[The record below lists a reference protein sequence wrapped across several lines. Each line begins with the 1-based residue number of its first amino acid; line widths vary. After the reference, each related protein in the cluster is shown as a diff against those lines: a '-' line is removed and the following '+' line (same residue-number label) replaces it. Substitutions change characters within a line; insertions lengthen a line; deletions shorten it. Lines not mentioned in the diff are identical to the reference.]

1 MMNRHTFLKL
11 AGSGVLGI
19 SSVPG
24 LSDTS
29 GKSTFENFQRK
40 NGSNE
45 GKGAQR
51 LTEEDLRN
59 WQKLK
64 YGMFIHFGMST
75 FTGDELDK
83 GNSPAKL
90 FNPTRLDVAQWVS
103 VARDAGMTYAVL
115 TAKHVA
121 GHCLWKTA
129 HTPYSIVNSGNT
141 TDIVEVFVN
150 ECRKKGIRPGL
161 YYCSWDNHNRF
172 GSQTPSDH
180 YKGEWNDMNYFPQD
194 QEDGFA
200 PYTTSLYQNF
210 QTAQITELLT
220 RYGEIMELWIDIPG
234 LLGKGYRSYLYQY
247 ATKLQPAMIVMMN
260 CGLDPAY
267 NADYAFPS
275 DIRAFERNLPANYNG
290 WLKINDKDYY
300 LPGEFCQPIG
310 KQWFY
315 ADGDLSRS
323 KEELSD
329 EYQFCRKNDVN
340 YLLDVPPDKSG
351 QLPGDSVKK
360 LMELKKMIP

>member
-1 MMNRHTFLKL
+1 MKRSNFLKIT
-11 AGSGVLGI
+11 GSGILGI
-19 SSVPG
+19 SSIPVLAGTPI
-24 LSDTS
+24 
-29 GKSTFENFQRK
+29 KPAIEK
-40 NGSNE
+40 NEPKNDIKA

-51 LTEEDLRN
+51 LSIEELRT

-64 YGMFIHFGMST
+64 YGMFLHFGMST
-75 FTGDELDK
+75 FTGDELDNGK
-83 GNSPAKL
+83 SPAQL
-90 FNPTRLDVAQWVS
+90 FNPSRLDVAQWIS

-129 HTPYSIVNSGNT
+129 HTPYSIENSGNT

-150 ECRKKGIRPGL
+150 ECSKKGIKPGL

-180 YKGEWNDMNYFPQD
+180 YTGNWNDMNYFPGD
-194 QEDGFA
+194 QTDGFA

-220 RYGEIMELWIDIPG
+220 QYGEIAELWIDIPG

-247 ATKLQPAMIVMMN
+247 ATQLQPSLIVMMN
-260 CGLDPAY
+260 SGLDSSY

-275 DIRAFERNLPANYNG
+275 DIRAFERNLPGNYNG
-290 WLKINDKDYY
+290 WQKINNQDYY

-310 KQWFY
+310 KNWFFT
-315 ADGDLSRS
+315 DGDLSRS
-323 KEELSD
+323 EDELSG
-329 EYQFCRKNDVN
+329 EYQFCRENEIN
-340 YLLDVPPDKSG
+340 YLLDVPPNKLG
-351 QLPGDSVKK
+351 ILPDDSVKK
-360 LMELKKMIP
+360 LIQLKKILNI

>member
-1 MMNRHTFLKL
+1 MDRQKFLKTV
-11 AGSGVLGI
+11 GSGILGAASI
-19 SSVPG
+19 PALADSI
-24 LSDTS
+24 
-29 GKSTFENFQRK
+29 ENNGIKNSRK
-40 NGSNE
+40 NDFPAE

-51 LTEEDLRN
+51 LATEELRN

-75 FTGDELDK
+75 FTGDEYDK
-83 GNSPAKL
+83 GNSPASL
-90 FNPTRLDVAQWVS
+90 FNPSKLDVSQWIS

-129 HTPYSIVNSGNT
+129 HTPYSIVNSGNK

-150 ECRKKGIRPGL
+150 ECAKKGIKPGL

-180 YKGEWNDMNYFPQD
+180 YKGKWNDMNYFPND

-234 LLGKGYRSYLYQY
+234 ILGKGYRSYLYQY
-247 ATKLQPAMIVMMN
+247 ATELQPKTIVMMN
-260 CGLDPAY
+260 CGLEPLY
-267 NADYAFPS
+267 NYDYAFPS
-275 DIRAFERNLPANYNG
+275 DIRAFERNLPDNYNG
-290 WLKINDKDYY
+290 WLKIDNKEYY

-310 KQWFY
+310 KQWFF
-315 ADGDLSRS
+315 ADGDLSRTAG
-323 KEELSD
+323 ELLD
-329 EYQFCRKNDVN
+329 EYRFCRKNEIN

-351 QLPGDSVKK
+351 LLPDDSVNK
-360 LMELKKMIP
+360 LLELSKIIT

>member
-1 MMNRHTFLKL
+1 MKRSNFLKL

-19 SSVPG
+19 SSIPG
-24 LSDTS
+24 LARASEKPVFNVIARNDVS
-29 GKSTFENFQRK
+29 E
-40 NGSNE
+40 E
-45 GKGAQR
+45 EKGAQR
-51 LTEEDLRN
+51 LTVAELRH

-75 FTGDELDK
+75 FTGDELDNGK
-83 GNSPAKL
+83 SPAQL
-90 FNPTRLDVAQWVS
+90 FNPSRLDVAQWIS

-141 TDIVEVFVN
+141 TDIVEAFVN
-150 ECRKKGIRPGL
+150 ECVKKGIKPGL

-172 GSQTPSDH
+172 GSQTPSDR
-180 YKGEWNDMNYFPQD
+180 YKGDWNDMNYFPKD

-200 PYTTSLYQNF
+200 PYTTTLYQNF

-220 RYGEIMELWIDIPG
+220 QYGEIMELWIDIPG

-247 ATKLQPAMIVMMN
+247 ATQLQPSLIVMMN
-260 CGLDPAY
+260 SGLDSSY

-275 DIRAFERNLPANYNG
+275 DIRAFERNLPDNYSG
-290 WLKINDKDYY
+290 WERISSKDYY

-310 KQWFY
+310 KQWFF
-315 ADGDLSRS
+315 ADRDLSRS
-323 KEELSD
+323 KEELLD
-329 EYQFCRKNDVN
+329 EYLFCRKNDIN

-351 QLPGDSVKK
+351 RLPVDSVKK
-360 LMELKKMIP
+360 LMELKKIIP

>member
-1 MMNRHTFLKL
+1 MKRSNFLKM

-19 SSVPG
+19 SSIPFLTG
-24 LSDTS
+24 TAE
-29 GKSTFENFQRK
+29 KSEIENPALK
-40 NGSNE
+40 NVAKD

-51 LTEEDLRN
+51 LAIDELRT
-59 WQKLK
+59 WQNLK

-75 FTGDELDK
+75 FTGDEFDK
-83 GNSPAKL
+83 GNSPAQL
-90 FNPTRLDVAQWVS
+90 YNPARLDVAQWIS

-129 HTPYSIVNSGNT
+129 HTPYSIVNSGNK
-141 TDIVEVFVN
+141 TDVVEAFVN
-150 ECRKKGIRPGL
+150 ECSKKGIKPGL

-172 GSQTPSDH
+172 GSQTPSDSF
-180 YKGEWNDMNYFPQD
+180 KGSWNDMNYFPGDQQD
-194 QEDGFA
+194 DFA

-220 RYGEIMELWIDIPG
+220 QYGDIMELWIDIPG

-247 ATKLQPAMIVMMN
+247 ATQLQPGMIVMMN
-260 CGLDPAY
+260 CGLEPVY

-275 DIRAFERNLPANYNG
+275 DIRAFERNLPENYNG
-290 WLKINDKDYY
+290 WEKINDKDYY

-310 KQWFY
+310 KQWFF

-323 KEELSD
+323 KDEFLD
-329 EYQFCRKNDVN
+329 EYRFCRKNEIN
-340 YLLDVPPDKSG
+340 YLLDVPPDKTG
-351 QLPGDSVKK
+351 LIPDDSVKK
-360 LMELKKMIP
+360 LMSLKNAILT

>member
-1 MMNRHTFLKL
+1 MNRHNFLKL
-11 AGSGVLGI
+11 AGSGMLGI
-19 SSVPG
+19 SSIPVLPGALSIPVPERAG
-24 LSDTS
+24 PPNAVKD
-29 GKSTFENFQRK
+29 E
-40 NGSNE
+40 
-45 GKGAQR
+45 KGAQR
-51 LTEEDLRN
+51 LTIEALRT

-83 GNSPAKL
+83 GNSPAQL
-90 FNPTRLDVAQWVS
+90 FNPPQLDVAQWIS

-129 HTPYSIVNSGNT
+129 HTPYSVLNSGNK
-141 TDIVEVFVN
+141 TDIVDVFVN
-150 ECRKKGIRPGL
+150 ECNKKGIKPGL

-172 GSQTPSDH
+172 GSQTPSDKF
-180 YKGEWNDMNYFPQD
+180 KGKWDDMNYFPGD
-194 QEDGFA
+194 QQDGFA

-220 RYGEIMELWIDIPG
+220 RYGEITELWIDIPG
-234 LLGKGYRSYLYQY
+234 LLGKGYRTYLYQY
-247 ATKLQPAMIVMMN
+247 VTQLQPRMIVMMN
-260 CGLDPAY
+260 CGLEPAY

-275 DIRAFERNLPANYNG
+275 DIRAFERNLPDNYNG
-290 WLKINDKDYY
+290 WQKIDHKDYY

-310 KQWFY
+310 KQWFFT
-315 ADGDLSRS
+315 DGDLPRNTDELL
-323 KEELSD
+323 EE
-329 EYQFCRKNDVN
+329 YRFCRKNEIN

-351 QLPGDSVKK
+351 LLPDNSVKK
-360 LMELKKMIP
+360 LMELKKMIT